1 MAASP
6 TTCVRGPP
14 NYRFQAHM
22 DWPVRGMIASLVAI
36 FAIGLLVG
44 FVLGYGV
51 RAFISYRRHQAARRR
66 RYIQ

>member
-14 NYRFQAHM
+14 NYRFRLI
-22 DWPVRGMIASLVAI
+22 WISPLEELIASLVAI